1 MESTFRFTGCGFRPA
16 GSSLRLSWS
25 LAWVFGAIVLA
36 VAVALVIPHFA
47 MRLEVGGEIFLRLL
61 KMMVV
66 PLVISSVMNGILGL
80 GDIRK
85 LGRPGGTA
93 LLYYFSTTVMAVL
106 VGLVVV
112 NILQPGGSV
121 DQQTLNDIAAKG
133 AEGGL
138 SSDDNIGTILNN
150 LVLMLFTDNLLDSA
164 ANTDLLPLIVFS
176 IIFAGMLSTMG
187 SRVEIIV
194 NIIDQINDAFIAF
207 ILLLMKV
214 APVGIFCLVA
224 SRFGEAQAEG
234 KFFDVLQQLG
244 MYMITVLGGLGI
256 HAFVTLPLILWFIT
270 KRNPFRFMSQMSQAL
285 MTAFSTASSSAT
297 LPVTMEAAVEEAEV
311 SEQSVNFVLPLGAT
325 VNMDGTALYE
335 AVAAIFIA
343 QAIGFEL
350 SLMAQLTVAVTAT
363 LAAIGAAGIPE
374 AGLVTMLIVLNA
386 VGLPTEYISLILAV
400 DWLLDRFR
408 TTVNVFGDAVGAAV
422 VEKTFPQQK

>member
-1 MESTFRFTGCGFRPA
+1 MQKKKNQLT
-16 GSSLRLSWS
+16 LYIL
-25 LAWVFGAIVLA
+25 GAIVIA
-36 VAVALVIPHFA
+36 VVFALVFPHAA
-47 MRLEVGGEIFLRLL
+47 MKFHIGGEVFLNLL

-66 PLVISSVMNGILGL
+66 PLVISSVMSGILGL

-93 LLYYFSTTVMAVL
+93 LLYYFSTTLMAVL

-112 NILQPGGSV
+112 NIIQPGNGTV
-121 DQQTLNDIAAKG
+121 DQQTLNEIAAQG
-133 AEGGL
+133 AEAGM
-138 SSDDNIGTILNN
+138 SSDADIGTILNN
-150 LVLMLFTDNLLDSA
+150 LVLMLFTDNLLASA
-164 ANTDLLPLIVFS
+164 ADTDLLPLIVFS
-176 IIFAGMLSTMG
+176 IIFAGMLTTMG
-187 SRVEIIV
+187 SRVETIV

-207 ILLLMKV
+207 VLLLMKA
-214 APVGIFCLVA
+214 APLGIFCLVA

-234 KFFDVLQQLG
+234 EFFKVIQQLG
-244 MYMITVLGGLGI
+244 LYMLTVLTGLGI
-256 HAFVTLPLILWFIT
+256 HAFVTLSFILRFFT
-270 KRNPFRFMSQMSQAL
+270 QRNPFQFMSQMSQAL
-285 MTAFSTASSSAT
+285 LTAFSTASSSAT

-343 QAIGFEL
+343 QAIGIEL
-350 SLMAQLTVAVTAT
+350 SLTAQLTVAITAT

-408 TTVNVFGDAVGAAV
+408 TTVNVFGDAIGAAV
-422 VEKTFPQQK
+422 VEKTFPNKE